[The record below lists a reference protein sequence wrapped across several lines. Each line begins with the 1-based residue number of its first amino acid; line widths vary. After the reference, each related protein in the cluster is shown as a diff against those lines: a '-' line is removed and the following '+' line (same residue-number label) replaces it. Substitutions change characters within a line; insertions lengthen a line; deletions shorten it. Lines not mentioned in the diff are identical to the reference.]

1 MIGVDYLILGVIA
14 VSALTSLL
22 RGIISEVM
30 SLVVWALALWVAAT
44 ASGAFASA
52 ALAGIEQPTVRIS
65 VAFVGLFLLVLVVG
79 GMVTW
84 LIRRL
89 VAKSGMSSTDRLL
102 GLFFGLARGLL
113 VVFSAVLLAGFTA
126 LPKQPWWQESALI
139 PALQTGALA
148 VVRHLPA
155 NVRQYVRQQETAT
168 PVPPPPK
175 PRTERAPKP

>member
-1 MIGVDYLILGVIA
+1 MIGVDYLILGVIG

-30 SLVVWALALWVAAT
+30 SLLVWAVALWVSAT

-52 ALAGIEQPTVRIS
+52 ALGGIEQPTVRFS
-65 VAFVGLFLLVLVVG
+65 VAFIGLFLLVLMVG
-79 GMVTW
+79 GMLTW

-113 VVFSAVLLAGFTA
+113 VVFSAVLLAEVTA
-126 LPKQPWWQESALI
+126 LPKQPWWQASALI
-139 PALQTGALA
+139 PALQIGALA
-148 VVRHLPA
+148 VVKHLPA
-155 NVRQYVRQQETAT
+155 NVQQYVRSPDTVA
-168 PVPPPPK
+168 PAPAKVPA
-175 PRTERAPKP
+175 ERAPKP